1 MNQAAAVQTGAAV
14 QAQPTSLRKLLG
26 MGQGQIGD
34 GFAMIFQQMLGDGDE
49 EQLSALL
56 MQMAGSLQEDS
67 EELGGQMSA
76 EMLAMM
82 AGMNLPAS
90 DLMSLMQQDGAVA
103 ENVMEV
109 LSTTMNSPQGRTQL
123 PALLSQLEGL
133 TQQQGEGEEIIELP
147 QADKDFVELLSA
159 AWKETPEDA
168 AKPPVPLTLDHSTV
182 RAIKEQMEQNRKGNQ
197 TETLDIESLQADV
210 NTRRFLPA
218 EAMTQKQSLPVPDAQ
233 EIAKQL
239 KTGILDNLAKGKNE
253 FLVRLKP
260 EGLGEILVKLSET
273 KDKVS
278 LSIFTNDSQTA
289 RLISGEV
296 AALQNALRPLNA
308 EVQEIT
314 TVSANEQASQYS
326 AQNQMTDQGRQFFGH
341 QQPSHEGHS
350 GRRAAGAI
358 QEDSFDETVE
368 AGLGTDEALDTYI

>member
-76 EMLAMM
+76 EMLAVM

-326 AQNQMTDQGRQFFGH
+326 AQNQMTDQGRQFFD

-350 GRRAAGAI
+350 SHRGGFAGS
-358 QEDSFDETVE
+358 EDTFDDTVE
-368 AGLGTDEALDTYI
+368 AGLVTDEALDTYI

>member
-1 MNQAAAVQTGAAV
+1 
-14 QAQPTSLRKLLG
+14 
-26 MGQGQIGD
+26 
-34 GFAMIFQQMLGDGDE
+34 
-49 EQLSALL
+49 
-56 MQMAGSLQEDS
+56 MA
-67 EELGGQMSA
+67 A

-82 AGMNLPAS
+82 PGMNFPAS
-90 DLMSLMQQDGAVA
+90 DLIALMEQDTAVSGTA
-103 ENVMEV
+103 LEI
-109 LSTTMNSPQGRTQL
+109 LSTVMNSPQGRTQL

-133 TQQQGEGEEIIELP
+133 SRQGEGEEETAVLS
-147 QADKDFVELLSA
+147 QGDKDFVELLAA

-168 AKPPVPLTLDHSTV
+168 AKPPVPLTLDHSAI
-182 RAIKEQMEQNRKGNQ
+182 RAAKELMEQNRKGNQ

-210 NTRRFLPA
+210 NARRFMPA
-218 EAMTQKQSLPVPDAQ
+218 EALSQKQSLPVPDAQ

-239 KTGILDNLAKGKNE
+239 KTGILENLAKGKNE

-296 AALQNALRPLNA
+296 ASLQSALRPLNA

-314 TVSANEQASQYS
+314 TVSANQEASQYS
-326 AQNQMTDQGRQFFGH
+326 AQNQMTDQGRQFFG

-350 GRRAAGAI
+350 SHRGGFSGT
-358 QEDSFDETVE
+358 EDAFEDTVE
-368 AGLGTDEALDTYI
+368 AGLVTDDALDTYI

>member
-76 EMLAMM
+76 EMLAVM

-197 TETLDIESLQADV
+197 PETLDIESLQADV

-218 EAMTQKQSLPVPDAQ
+218 EAMTQKQSLPVPDTQ

-326 AQNQMTDQGRQFFGH
+326 AQNQMTDQGKQSH
-341 QQPSHEGHS
+341 SQQEPSHS
-350 GRRAAGAI
+350 RRGQRVAGVE
-358 QEDSFDETVE
+358 EDFDGTVE
-368 AGLGTDEALDTYI
+368 AGLAAGDDVLDTYI

>member
-76 EMLAMM
+76 EMLAVM

-197 TETLDIESLQADV
+197 PETLDIESLQADV

-326 AQNQMTDQGRQFFGH
+326 AQNQMTDQGKQSH
-341 QQPSHEGHS
+341 SQQEPSHSHRGQ
-350 GRRAAGAI
+350 RVAGVE
-358 QEDSFDETVE
+358 EDFDGTVE
-368 AGLGTDEALDTYI
+368 AGLAAGDDTLDTYI

>member
-1 MNQAAAVQTGAAV
+1 MSQTAAVQTSAPV

-26 MGQGQIGD
+26 MDQGQVGD
-34 GFAMIFQQMLGDGDE
+34 GFAMIFQQMMGDGDE
-49 EQLSALL
+49 EQLAALL
-56 MQMAGSLQEDS
+56 MQMAGSLREDS
-67 EELGGQMSA
+67 EELGGEMAA

-82 AGMNLPAS
+82 PGMNFPAT
-90 DLMSLMQQDGAVA
+90 DLIALMEQDTAVSGTA
-103 ENVMEV
+103 MEI
-109 LSTTMNSPQGRTQL
+109 LSTVMNSPQGRTQL
-123 PALLSQLEGL
+123 PEILSQLEGL
-133 TQQQGEGEEIIELP
+133 SRQGEGEEELIELP

-168 AKPPVPLTLDHSTV
+168 AVPPTSLTLDHSAI
-182 RAIKEQMEQNRKGNQ
+182 RAAKELMEQNRKGNQ

-210 NTRRFLPA
+210 NARRFMPA
-218 EAMTQKQSLPVPDAQ
+218 EAMAQKQSLPVPDAQ

-239 KTGILDNLAKGKNE
+239 KTGILENLAKGKSE

-296 AALQNALRPLNA
+296 ASLQSALRPLNA

-314 TVSANEQASQYS
+314 TVSANQEASQYS
-326 AQNQMTDQGRQFFGH
+326 AQNQMTDQGRQFFG
-341 QQPSHEGHS
+341 QQPSHEGHGS
-350 GRRAAGAI
+350 QRGSFGGT
-358 QEDSFDETVE
+358 EDAFEDTVE
-368 AGLGTDEALDTYI
+368 AGLVTDEALDTYI

>member
-76 EMLAMM
+76 EMLAVM

-197 TETLDIESLQADV
+197 PETLDIESLQADV

-314 TVSANEQASQYS
+314 TVSAN
-326 AQNQMTDQGRQFFGH
+326 
-341 QQPSHEGHS
+341 
-350 GRRAAGAI
+350 
-358 QEDSFDETVE
+358 
-368 AGLGTDEALDTYI
+368 

>member
-1 MNQAAAVQTGAAV
+1 MSQTAAVQTGAPV

-26 MGQGQIGD
+26 MDQGQVGD

-49 EQLSALL
+49 DQLAALL
-56 MQMAGSLQEDS
+56 MQMAGSLQDDS
-67 EELGGQMSA
+67 EELGGEMAA

-82 AGMNLPAS
+82 PGMNFPAAGLIA
-90 DLMSLMQQDGAVA
+90 LMEQDAPANGTA
-103 ENVMEV
+103 MEI
-109 LSTTMNSPQGRTQL
+109 LSTVMNSPQGRTQL
-123 PALLSQLEGL
+123 PEILSQLEGL
-133 TQQQGEGEEIIELP
+133 SRQRGEGEEEIIELP

-168 AKPPVPLTLDHSTV
+168 AKPPVPITLDHSAI
-182 RAIKEQMEQNRKGNQ
+182 RAAKELMAQNRKGNQ
-197 TETLDIESLQADV
+197 AETVDIESLQADV
-210 NTRRFLPA
+210 NARRFMPA
-218 EAMTQKQSLPVPDAQ
+218 ETMAQKQSLPVPDIQ

-239 KTGILDNLAKGKNE
+239 KTGILENLAKGKNE

-278 LSIFTNDSQTA
+278 LSIFTSDNQTA

-296 AALQNALRPLNA
+296 ASLQSALRPLNA

-326 AQNQMTDQGRQFFGH
+326 AQNQMTDQGRQFFG
-341 QQPSHEGHS
+341 QQPSHEGHGS
-350 GRRAAGAI
+350 QRGGFGGT
-358 QEDSFDETVE
+358 EDAFEDTVE
-368 AGLGTDEALDTYI
+368 AGLVTDEALDTYI

>member
-1 MNQAAAVQTGAAV
+1 MSQTAAVQTSAPV

-26 MGQGQIGD
+26 MDQGQVGD
-34 GFAMIFQQMLGDGDE
+34 GFAMIFQQMMGDGDE
-49 EQLSALL
+49 EQLAALL
-56 MQMAGSLQEDS
+56 MQMAGSLREDS
-67 EELGGQMSA
+67 EELGGEMAA

-82 AGMNLPAS
+82 PGMNFPAT
-90 DLMSLMQQDGAVA
+90 DLIALMEQDTAANGTA
-103 ENVMEV
+103 MEI
-109 LSTTMNSPQGRTQL
+109 LSTVMNSPQGRTQL
-123 PALLSQLEGL
+123 PEILSQLEGL
-133 TQQQGEGEEIIELP
+133 SRQGEGEEELIDLP

-168 AKPPVPLTLDHSTV
+168 AAPPTSLTLDHSAI
-182 RAIKEQMEQNRKGNQ
+182 RAAKELMEQNRKGNQ

-210 NTRRFLPA
+210 NARRFMPA
-218 EAMTQKQSLPVPDAQ
+218 EALSQKQSLPIPDAQ

-239 KTGILDNLAKGKNE
+239 KTGILENLAKGKNE

-296 AALQNALRPLNA
+296 ASLQSALRPLNA

-314 TVSANEQASQYS
+314 TVSANQEASQYS
-326 AQNQMTDQGRQFFGH
+326 AQNQMTDQGRQFFG

-350 GRRAAGAI
+350 SQQGSFGGT
-358 QEDSFDETVE
+358 EDAFEDTVE
-368 AGLGTDEALDTYI
+368 AGLVTDEALDTYI